1 MHVDTVVF
9 RSEAVLIMPA
19 AIRPESLLVD
29 EENTNHHLMDVKRPH
44 NRHKKTAGRI
54 NVTGINTGFEP
65 QRSAAKK
72 AVTNPPRFTVCK
84 RNRQPFPG
92 PAPARIGTTY

>member
-44 NRHKKTAGRI
+44 NRIKKRQA
-54 NVTGINTGFEP
+54 E
-65 QRSAAKK
+65 SA
-72 AVTNPPRFTVCK
+72 
-84 RNRQPFPG
+84 
-92 PAPARIGTTY
+92 